1 MSLFKSHKL
10 NERQCEI
17 LASKNLPTKWGK
29 LSFTQREAIAAIE
42 EMLQYV
48 EAKYNKKFCY
58 NGYTAK
64 NALFGDEEALFTYAE
79 GDDPATSTFSVE
91 RTEDGFTDG
100 YAWVT
105 QAPIVQADIEK
116 RFGKIFA
123 GETYKIFAE
132 ITGVADD
139 GHVKAVDILLYIENT
154 SEEKIEKSMDLV
166 VKEIDG
172 DKIDYDFLLYWLK
185 DGILPKMDKKN
196 HQDCFEGE
204 DINGMYS
211 SNRIYIRDAERGWVK
226 YDR

>member
-1 MSLFKSHKL
+1 MSLLKSHKL

-17 LASKNLPTKWGK
+17 LASKNLPTKWRK
-29 LSFTQREAIAAIE
+29 LSFTQREAITAIE

-105 QAPIVQADIEK
+105 QAPIVQADIEE

-123 GETYKIFAE
+123 GETYKIFAA

-139 GHVKAVDILLYIENT
+139 GHVKAVDIYLYIENT

-166 VKEIDG
+166 AKEVDD
-172 DKIDYDFLLYWLK
+172 DKIYYDFTLYWLK
-185 DGILPKMDKKN
+185 DGFLSKMDKKN
-196 HQDCFEGE
+196 HKDCFEID
-204 DINGMYS
+204 DIIDMYLS
-211 SNRIYIRDAERGWVK
+211 SRIYIRDTERGWVK
-226 YDR
+226 DE